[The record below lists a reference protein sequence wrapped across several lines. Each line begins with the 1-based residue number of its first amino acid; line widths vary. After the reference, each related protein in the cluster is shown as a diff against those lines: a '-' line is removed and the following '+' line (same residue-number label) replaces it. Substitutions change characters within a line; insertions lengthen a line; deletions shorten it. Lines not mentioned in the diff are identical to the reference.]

1 VTPHNRIFLTKRS
14 AWLLGLV
21 AAFAASGCAS
31 TPAPDPDPV
40 GFTFHTAE
48 GSLSSIGWSGVF
60 HNIEGDPGAAFGVKA
75 TSCASGVCQFEGPT
89 DPVDPVK
96 RRRCLYRTSM
106 ECTAD
111 SDCPLDPT
119 SKDPPNKPTPCV
131 YIYDSPLSTPLQGG
145 ACAFT
150 YIPVPAAGAPPTIRG
165 SLNLVSGGVDI
176 TDMTVLLVLNAKS
189 AGVFQGVCPVCVG
202 DDSPNDGIKKGKCQP
217 SMDPVTGRS
226 DPGFPTDVMCDV
238 NRYGRATGY
247 NLGYSMDCSPTLTPG
262 LGAPTSFGGTF
273 SSSGTTVSITSD
285 SPDCG
290 GTNPMGAKCFCGMC
304 NDSSKRAC
312 TKQSDCAT
320 GASCIG
326 NSMPG
331 DPTAPGNV
339 PVAGNLCDGGACN
352 WSDAMGSGMCHS
364 SILGANIGCF
374 PAAASGANDR
384 SGNQMR
390 ISAPGDNRLDQGV
403 YYADTANAS
412 CTPAG
417 TSPALNQQVGLP
429 GLTFQ
434 KRNFRIIPELP
445 EGQK

>member
-1 VTPHNRIFLTKRS
+1 VTPCNRVLQTQRS
-14 AWLLGLV
+14 AWLLGVL

-31 TPAPDPDPV
+31 SPAPDPDPV
-40 GFTFHTAE
+40 GFTFHTAD

-60 HNIEGDPGAAFGVKA
+60 HNIEGDLGAAFGVKA
-75 TSCASGVCQFEGPT
+75 TSCANGVCQFEGPT
-89 DPVDPVK
+89 DPVDLVK

-111 SDCPLDPT
+111 SDCPPV
-119 SKDPPNKPTPCV
+119 PAGKPTCA
-131 YIYDSPLSTPLQGG
+131 YIYDSPLSISLQGG

-150 YIPVPAAGAPPTIRG
+150 YIPVSAAGAQPTIRG
-165 SLNLVSGGVDI
+165 SLNLRSGALDI
-176 TDMTVLLVLNAKS
+176 TDMTVYLALNARS
-189 AGVFQGVCPVCVG
+189 AGVFQGVCPVCAG
-202 DDSPNDGIKKGKCQP
+202 DDSPNDGMKKGRCQP
-217 SMDPVTGRS
+217 GMDPVTGRG

-238 NRYGRATGY
+238 NRYGKATGY
-247 NLGYSMDCSPTLTPG
+247 NLGYSMDCSPTLTPN

-320 GASCIG
+320 GVSCIG

-331 DPTAPGNV
+331 DPTGPGNV

-352 WSDAMGSGMCHS
+352 WNDATGSGMCHS
-364 SILGANIGCF
+364 SILGTTIGCF
-374 PAAASGANDR
+374 PAAVSSGNDR
-384 SGNQMR
+384 AGNQVR
-390 ISAPGDNRLDQGV
+390 ISAPGDKRLDQGV

-417 TSPALNQQVGLP
+417 MSSAVNQQVGLP

-445 EGQK
+445 EGPQ

>member
-1 VTPHNRIFLTKRS
+1 MTRRS
-14 AWLLGLV
+14 AWFLGLV
-21 AAFAASGCAS
+21 AACAASGCAS
-31 TPAPDPDPV
+31 TPGPDPDPV
-40 GFTFHTAE
+40 GFTFDTAD

-75 TSCASGVCQFEGPT
+75 TSCANGVCQFEGPT

-96 RRRCLYRTSM
+96 RRRCLYRTST
-106 ECTAD
+106 ECSAD

-119 SKDPPNKPTPCV
+119 SKPTPCV

-150 YIPVPAAGAPPTIRG
+150 YIPVPAAGQPPTIRG
-165 SLNLVSGGVDI
+165 SLNLVSGGLDI
-176 TDMTVLLVLNAKS
+176 TDMTVLLVLNARS

-202 DDSPNDGIKKGKCQP
+202 DSSPNDGKKEGTCQP
-217 SMDPVTGRS
+217 SMDPATGRS
-226 DPGFPTDVMCDV
+226 DPGFPTDVKCDV
-238 NRYGRATGY
+238 NRYGELPGY
-247 NLGYSMDCSPTLTPG
+247 NLGYSMDCSPTLVPG
-262 LGAPTSFGGTF
+262 LGAPTPFGGTF
-273 SSSGTTVSITSD
+273 SSSGTTVSITSE

-304 NDSSKRAC
+304 NDSSMRAC
-312 TKQSDCAT
+312 MKQSDCAT
-320 GASCIG
+320 GISCVG

-331 DPTAPGNV
+331 DPTAPGDV

-352 WSDAMGSGMCHS
+352 WNDAAGAGTCHS
-364 SILGANIGCF
+364 SILGATIGCF
-374 PAAASGANDR
+374 PAAVSGGNDR
-384 SGNQMR
+384 MGNPVR
-390 ISAPGDNRLDQGV
+390 ISAPGANRLDQGV

-417 TSPALNQQVGLP
+417 MSPAVNQQVGLP